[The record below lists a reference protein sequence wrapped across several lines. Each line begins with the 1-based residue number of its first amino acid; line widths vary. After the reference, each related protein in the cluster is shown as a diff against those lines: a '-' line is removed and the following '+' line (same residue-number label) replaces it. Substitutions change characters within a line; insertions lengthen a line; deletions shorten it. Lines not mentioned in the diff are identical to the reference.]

1 MIIIIIMMI
10 IIVLMGCPQNFQVLV
25 RPTPLLVRSRPL
37 LYPPPP
43 QADVRTASQNQFS
56 QNSNYRPCTKSVE
69 NMLYISLVV

>member
-1 MIIIIIMMI
+1 MIIIIIIMI

-43 QADVRTASQNQFS
+43 PPPSG
-56 QNSNYRPCTKSVE
+56 RPHCKSKS
-69 NMLYISLVV
+69 I

>member
-10 IIVLMGCPQNFQVLV
+10 IIVLRGCPQNFQVLV

-43 QADVRTASQNQFS
+43 PSG
-56 QNSNYRPCTKSVE
+56 RPHCKSKS
-69 NMLYISLVV
+69 I